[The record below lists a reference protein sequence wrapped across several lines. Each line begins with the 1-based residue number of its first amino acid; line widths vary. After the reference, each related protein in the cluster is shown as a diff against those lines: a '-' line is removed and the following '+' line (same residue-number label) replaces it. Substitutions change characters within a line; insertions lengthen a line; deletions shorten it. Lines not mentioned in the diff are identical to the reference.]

1 MERKIYSEELSGI
14 KKMTLDMGYKTVEA
28 VKLSTQSLL
37 ENNVEIASK
46 ARALEKEVDVIY
58 RQIDDRCVV
67 SIAKQQPM
75 AGDLRFL
82 VSTIKIATE
91 IERIADYANN
101 IAKMVQKKFSQEDMT
116 PVEPMKQSIAVM
128 EKESVIMLS
137 EALQCYETNDSELA
151 LLVPKR
157 DALVNRLNKD
167 LFRNILAMATVKQ
180 YTNELAM
187 DFHTAV
193 RYIERVADRSGNIA
207 EYVYY
212 AVTGY
217 RFPENKKYDSGSK
230 TI

>member
-14 KKMTLDMGYKTVEA
+14 RKLTLDMGHKTVEA
-28 VKLSTQSLL
+28 VKLASQALL
-37 ENNVEIASK
+37 ENNVDVAAK
-46 ARALEKEVDVIY
+46 ARSLEKEVDAIY

-116 PVEPMKQSIAVM
+116 PIESMKPSIDIMAREAV
-128 EKESVIMLS
+128 SMLA
-137 EALQCYETNDSELA
+137 EALQCYESNDSELA
-151 LLVPKR
+151 MLVPKR

-167 LFRNILAMATVKQ
+167 LFRNILAMATVKK

-212 AVTGY
+212 AATGY
-217 RFPENKKYDSGSK
+217 RFPDSKK
-230 TI
+230 

>member
-1 MERKIYSEELSGI
+1 MYSEELAGI
-14 KKMTLDMGYKTVEA
+14 KCLTLEMGRKAVEA
-28 VKLSTQSLL
+28 VKLAAQSLL
-37 ENNVEIASK
+37 ANDTEIAAH
-46 ARALEKEVDVIY
+46 ARILEKEVDVIY
-58 RQIDDRCVV
+58 RQIDDRCIV
-67 SIAKQQPM
+67 SIATQQPM

-82 VSTIKIATE
+82 VSTLKIATE

-101 IAKMVQKKFSQEDMT
+101 IAKMVQRKFAQEDMSPIESMK
-116 PVEPMKQSIAVM
+116 PVVD
-128 EKESVIMLS
+128 IMAREASSMLV
-137 EALQCYETNDSELA
+137 EALEAYEKNDADLA
-151 LLVPKR
+151 VLVPKR

-217 RFPENKKYDSGSK
+217 RFPDNKK
-230 TI
+230 

>member
-1 MERKIYSEELSGI
+1 MERKVYSEELAGI
-14 KKMTLDMGYKTVEA
+14 KQLTLEMGRKAVES
-28 VKLSTQSLL
+28 VKLAAQALL
-37 ENNVEIASK
+37 ENNVEVAAK
-46 ARALEKEVDVIY
+46 ARALEKEVDAIY
-58 RQIDDRCVV
+58 LTIDDRCVV

-116 PVEPMKQSIAVM
+116 PIESMKPSVDIMAREAV
-128 EKESVIMLS
+128 SMLT
-137 EALQCYETNDSELA
+137 EAMQCYEANDAELA

-167 LFRNILAMATVKQ
+167 LFRNIIAMATVKK

-187 DFHTAV
+187 DFNTAV
-193 RYIERVADRSGNIA
+193 RYLERVADRSGNIA

-212 AVTGY
+212 AATGF
-217 RFPENKKYDSGSK
+217 RFPDNKK
-230 TI
+230 

>member
-1 MERKIYSEELSGI
+1 MERKLYSEELAGI
-14 KKMTLDMGYKTVEA
+14 KRLTLDMGKKTVEA
-28 VKLSTQSLL
+28 VKLAAQSLL
-37 ENNVEIASK
+37 TNDTEIA
-46 ARALEKEVDVIY
+46 ARARSLEKEVDEIY
-58 RQIDDRCVV
+58 RQVDDRCIV
-67 SIAKQQPM
+67 SIATQQPM

-82 VSTIKIATE
+82 VSTLKIATE

-101 IAKMVQKKFSQEDMT
+101 ISKMVQRKFAHEDMT
-116 PVEPMKQSIAVM
+116 PTTSMKPTLD
-128 EKESVIMLS
+128 IMAREATSMLL
-137 EALQCYETNDSELA
+137 EALEAYEKNDPDLA

-180 YTNELAM
+180 YANELAM

-212 AVTGY
+212 AATGY
-217 RFPENKKYDSGSK
+217 RFPDNKK
-230 TI
+230 